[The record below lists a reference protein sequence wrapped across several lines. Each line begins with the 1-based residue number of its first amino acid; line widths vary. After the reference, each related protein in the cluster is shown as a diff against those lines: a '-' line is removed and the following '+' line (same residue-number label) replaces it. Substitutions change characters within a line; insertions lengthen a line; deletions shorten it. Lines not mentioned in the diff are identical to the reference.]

1 MTTLL
6 RRGAVYRW
14 LSGALPL
21 LFSCLPAV
29 AQHSESK
36 VEDTVVVSPKEVQ
49 NIVDSMTKLANFDKD
64 SGALSVDSASL
75 SPATTKADAV
85 VARSVPDSVIDSW
98 KKDKDFAYANNPYY
112 WKEDEP
118 AKSGPSPFWRWV
130 VKALGSE
137 GFKYF
142 IYFLLGSIL
151 LYAII
156 RVIAENNLRMFYRPP
171 GKKKAGQD
179 DETSPLE
186 EDLEGQLQLA
196 LDAGDHRMAVRY
208 LYLKTLRLLSDRELI
223 RYHIQATNR
232 EYVGQLSG
240 SGFGDAFRF
249 LTGAYDRV
257 WYGEFALGDGQF
269 NRLHQY
275 FQDFYKSIGG

>member
-14 LSGALPL
+14 MLSAWPL
-21 LFSCLPAV
+21 FFSCLPAV
-29 AQHSESK
+29 AQHSRGK
-36 VEDTVVVSPKEVQ
+36 AGDTVVVSSKEVSDMM
-49 NIVDSMTKLANFDKD
+49 DSLNRQINADKD

-75 SPATTKADAV
+75 SPATTKADSV
-85 VARSVPDSVIDSW
+85 VLRSIPDSVIDNW
-98 KKDKDFAYANNPYY
+98 KKDKDFAYANDPYY

-118 AKSGPSPFWRWV
+118 AKYQPSPFWRWV
-130 VKALGSE
+130 AKVLGSE

-142 IYFLLGSIL
+142 IYLLLGGVL

-156 RVIAENNLRMFYRPP
+156 RIIAENNLRMFYRPP
-171 GKKKAGQD
+171 GKKPVARE

-186 EDLEGQLQLA
+186 EDLDRQLQLA
-196 LDAGDHRMAVRY
+196 LDSGDHRMAVRY
-208 LYLKTLRLLSDRELI
+208 LYLKTLRLLNDRELI

-240 SGFGDAFRF
+240 SAFGDPFRF